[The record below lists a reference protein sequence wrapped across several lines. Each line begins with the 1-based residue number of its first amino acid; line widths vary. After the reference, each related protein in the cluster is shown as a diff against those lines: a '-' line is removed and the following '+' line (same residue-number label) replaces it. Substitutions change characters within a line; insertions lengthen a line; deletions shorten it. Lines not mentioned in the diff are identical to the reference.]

1 MFGGAGLFAD
11 GVMFGLV
18 SGGQIYLKADAT
30 TVTCFER
37 EQCGPF
43 EYSTKNGKRTLTSY
57 WRLPD
62 RLYDDA
68 DELAQWARQ
77 ALAAARQGAAVKP
90 RAGKRRFNIKLQ
102 TDIARPIVGLTKLGS
117 AAMLRVK
124 PTLGHPGDIG
134 SNHDYRNH
142 RTRAAGAL
150 ARRCTRAHRHRH
162 YLLDLPYSAGAHQRL
177 LG

>member
-1 MFGGAGLFAD
+1 MTDATVTDTKIVDAEFIHDVFQPFGAVTVRRMFGGAGLFAD

-37 EQCGPF
+37 EQCEPF
-43 EYSTKNGKRTLTSY
+43 EYSTKNGKRALTSY

-77 ALAAARQGAAVKP
+77 ALAAARQGAAAKP
-90 RAGKRRFNIKLQ
+90 RGAKKRMK
-102 TDIARPIVGLTKLGS
+102 TK
-117 AAMLRVK
+117 R
-124 PTLGHPGDIG
+124 
-134 SNHDYRNH
+134 
-142 RTRAAGAL
+142 
-150 ARRCTRAHRHRH
+150 
-162 YLLDLPYSAGAHQRL
+162 
-177 LG
+177 